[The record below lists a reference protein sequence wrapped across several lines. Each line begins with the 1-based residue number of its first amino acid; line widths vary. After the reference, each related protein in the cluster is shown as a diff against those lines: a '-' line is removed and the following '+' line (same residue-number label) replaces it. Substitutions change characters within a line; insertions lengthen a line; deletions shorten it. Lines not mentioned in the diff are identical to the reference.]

1 MKEARNIEF
10 LITFRLDMDLY
21 SNDEDIKEVDDM
33 VCLLSTMEKHVKLN
47 FDGHEFR
54 RSVIEALGRFDD
66 LEIESASA
74 VETVSDGFYETVAN
88 IPMNEKE

>member
-1 MKEARNIEF
+1 MKDEKNIEF

-21 SNDEDIKEVDDM
+21 SNDQDIKEVDDL

-47 FDGHEFR
+47 FDGHGFR
-54 RSVIEALGRFDD
+54 RSIIEELDRFGD
-66 LEIESASA
+66 LEIQSASA